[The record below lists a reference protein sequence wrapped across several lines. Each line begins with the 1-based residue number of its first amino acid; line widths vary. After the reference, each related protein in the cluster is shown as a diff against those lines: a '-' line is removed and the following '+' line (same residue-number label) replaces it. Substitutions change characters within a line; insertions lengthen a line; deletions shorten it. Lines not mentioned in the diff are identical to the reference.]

1 MDTTSK
7 QWIPEGVTAAL
18 AIQPGTVEDSM
29 DLVKDGGKVI
39 TVSGDDHVKPK
50 RDISIRQIQHHTDI
64 KEAFIRLIS
73 DIRAGYIQ

>member
-1 MDTTSK
+1 
-7 QWIPEGVTAAL
+7 
-18 AIQPGTVEDSM
+18 M

-64 KEAFIRLIS
+64 KEALIRLIS